1 MDSAADVVASRTVS
15 DPTSPPAARL
25 RQPSW
30 TDARLV
36 AGVLMVLLA
45 VLGGAAVVSA
55 ADKSVQ
61 VWAVRRALPAGTT
74 LQGDDVTARRVR
86 LFGDDLKRYVDVTSG
101 SPEGRVLTREL
112 GAGDLLPVSALT
124 SADTK
129 PATRVVGIPLDR
141 AHAVG
146 GSVEHGDRVDVLATR
161 KTAGGSETYAVL
173 RNVLVVEVERPSG
186 GFGAGRGDF
195 VVLVE
200 VDPSQVL
207 ALASAIR
214 TAEIDLSLVVKGANG
229 TGDVPASLAPTT
241 PPPS

>member
-1 MDSAADVVASRTVS
+1 MS

-61 VWAVRRALPAGTT
+61 VWAVRRPLPAGTT
-74 LQGDDVTARRVR
+74 LTRDDVTPRRVR
-86 LFGDDLKRYVDVTSG
+86 LFGDDLDRYVDVRG
-101 SPEGRVLTREL
+101 GNPEGRVLTRDL
-112 GAGDLLPVSALT
+112 GAGDLLPVSAL
-124 SADTK
+124 AGRDARK
-129 PATRVVGIPLDR
+129 ATRVVGIPLDR

-146 GSVEHGDRVDVLATR
+146 GTVDRGDRVDVLATR
-161 KTAGGSETYAVL
+161 KTAGGGFTTYAVV
-173 RNVLVVEVERPSG
+173 RNVLVVDVERPGG
-186 GFGAGRGDF
+186 GFGAGRAEF

-200 VDPSQVL
+200 VDPAQALPL
-207 ALASAIR
+207 AAALRS
-214 TAEIDLSLVVKGANG
+214 AEIDLSLVVAGSDG
-229 TGDVPASLAPTT
+229 PGDVGATHTTGPVPATT
-241 PPPS
+241 PSP

>member
-1 MDSAADVVASRTVS
+1 
-15 DPTSPPAARL
+15 L

-55 ADKSVQ
+55 ADRSVQ

-74 LQGDDVTARRVR
+74 LQRDDVTARRVR
-86 LFGDDLKRYVDVTSG
+86 LFGDDLTRYVGVASG
-101 SPEGRVLTREL
+101 SPEGRVLTRDL
-112 GAGDLLPVSALT
+112 GEGDLLPVSALA
-124 SADTK
+124 SAATK

-146 GSVEHGDRVDVLATR
+146 GSVDHGDRVDVLATR
-161 KTAGGSETYAVL
+161 KTAGGSQTVAVL
-173 RNVLVVEVERPSG
+173 RNVLVVDVERPSG
-186 GFGAGRGDF
+186 GFGAGRSEL

-200 VDPSQVL
+200 VAPGQVL
-207 ALASAIR
+207 ALANAIR
-214 TAEIDLSLVVKGANG
+214 TAEIDLSLVVAGSDG
-229 TGDVPASLAPTT
+229 TGDVPTAQPT
-241 PPPS
+241 P